1 MLVWL
6 SNPIVTLSSL
16 WSKPISIWPP
26 PILLL
31 SRKQWQIQI
40 PAPTF
45 SPPQIRKNN
54 SRGMAWLIHWEK
66 PNIAKIAHYSI
77 FKQVTTSPPESVCLY
92 NVTNLKS
99 STAQEYSSR
108 NKVVATISFT
118 DDIPKLRPKCAVRSN
133 SSCFDQPE
141 PVRPN
146 RAPSNS
152 AFLEIDTHKIRGSRH
167 RISHRLHAQSLALTL
182 PEVRR

>member
-26 PILLL
+26 PFCCWAGNNGR
-31 SRKQWQIQI
+31 SRYQHR
-40 PAPTF
+40 PLVRHR
-45 SPPQIRKNN
+45 SGKNN